1 MRLILSINVQVV
13 TPPTTSNWIS
23 YIYIS
28 DTGLIEGAKS
38 DTGLIEENIYTTMLS
53 DSIPLDSVTQ
63 AVTLSGL

>member
-13 TPPTTSNWIS
+13 TPPTTSNWVC

-28 DTGLIEGAKS
+28 DTGLIEGDKS

-53 DSIPLDSVTQ
+53 GSIPLDSVTQ